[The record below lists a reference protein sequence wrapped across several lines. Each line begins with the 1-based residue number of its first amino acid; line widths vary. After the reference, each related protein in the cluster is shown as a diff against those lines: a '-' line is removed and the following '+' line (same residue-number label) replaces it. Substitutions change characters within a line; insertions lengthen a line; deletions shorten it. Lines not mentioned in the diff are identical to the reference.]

1 MKRFLTALLSTLVL
15 FPAVALSEISDEE
28 YCKFKIL
35 EPAGLGLK
43 SIKRILFPSQALIST
58 KKQFDSCVTSSPSY
72 SDKIYLE
79 KKRAMVL
86 NDGGYVTRGITVC
99 KKIKYFEL
107 RRPTESQCWD
117 LPAGT
122 NVTIKKIGLHV
133 PIKVSWWSTVYG
145 NARICYRDDEYFCIQ
160 SHKKIY

>member
-35 EPAGLGLK
+35 EPRGLGLK
-43 SIKRILFPSQALIST
+43 SLKSLRFVGKSHEFTIKD
-58 KKQFDSCVTSSPSY
+58 FDSCVTSSPSY
-72 SDKIYLE
+72 LDKEYVE

-86 NDGGYVTRGITVC
+86 NDGGYATGGIKVC
-99 KKIKYFEL
+99 KKIKYFKL

-122 NVTIKKIGLHV
+122 NVTIKKIGLYV
-133 PIKVSWWSTVYG
+133 PIKISLWSTVYG
-145 NARICYRDDEYFCIQ
+145 AARICYRDDEYFCIQ
-160 SHKKIY
+160 SHKIIY

>member
-35 EPAGLGLK
+35 EPRGLGLK
-43 SIKRILFPSQALIST
+43 SLTFPTFGNKSFEFD
-58 KKQFDSCVTSSPSY
+58 KKNFDSCVNSSPSY
-72 SDKIYLE
+72 LDKEYVE

-86 NDGGYVTRGITVC
+86 NDGGYATGGIKVC
-99 KKIKYFEL
+99 KKIKYFKL

-122 NVTIKKIGLHV
+122 NVTIKKIGLYV
-133 PIKVSWWSTVYG
+133 PIKISLWSTVYG
-145 NARICYRDDEYFCIQ
+145 AARICYRADQYSCIQ
-160 SHKKIY
+160 SHKIIY